1 MERRGSTVRVRQ
13 LRGRPGGRYVRGAV
27 FPEGALVRP
36 WVARVLAVAWLVAVV
51 CVSIAAGARP
61 GWVRALA
68 ASPDR
73 VREGKLWFLVSSAVL
88 VDRPVVLSLLSFA
101 VLATLA
107 LTACGTRTFW
117 WSAILGQVLATLL
130 VYVFIV
136 AARRIV
142 AGAFDASLGSPD
154 YGVSA
159 ISAAWLGSIAT
170 VAWRRRGRSRVGK
183 LSISLSCL
191 AVGLFAYSVRPDV
204 TVLSSEHL
212 VAFALGVAAAVP
224 GLWTRVLDITFRRPL
239 GWTRALNPITGAML
253 ILVPLMVAITAAPIG
268 LAALR
273 EQIATYLQP
282 TLSRCANDWN
292 QLRSV
297 SRPPVHNVSSVSL
310 GTTRRIIAT
319 GFGFEARPPVWAH
332 YCRYAFVENQRV
344 VIVLGLWQHG
354 GIDRWSISVDP
365 HADRVAEG
373 NATLQRSGRVR
384 LLNHN
389 GRLVLSS

>member
-1 MERRGSTVRVRQ
+1 MF
-13 LRGRPGGRYVRGAV
+13 L
-27 FPEGALVRP
+27 EGAIVRP
-36 WVARVLAVAWLVAVV
+36 WIERVLAAIWLVAVV

-73 VREGKLWFLVSSAVL
+73 VREGKLWYLVSSAVL

-107 LTACGTRTFW
+107 LMTCGTRTFW
-117 WSAILGQVLATLL
+117 WSAILGQVVATLL
-130 VYVFIV
+130 VYVFIG

-142 AGAFDASLGSPD
+142 AGAFDTSLASPD

-183 LSISLSCL
+183 FSISSSCL

-212 VAFALGVAAAVP
+212 VAFALGVAAAMP
-224 GLWTRVLDITFRRPL
+224 GSWTRVLDITFRRPL
-239 GWTRALNPITGAML
+239 GWTRALNPVTAAML
-253 ILVPLMVAITAAPIG
+253 ILVPLLVAITAAPIG
-268 LAALR
+268 VAALR
-273 EQIATYLQP
+273 EQIATHLAP
-282 TLSRCANDWN
+282 TVSRCANDWN
-292 QLRSV
+292 QLRKL
-297 SRPPVHNVSSVSL
+297 SRPPVQDVSRVSL
-310 GTTRRIIAT
+310 ATTRRIITT
-319 GFGFEARPPVWAH
+319 GFAFEARPPRWAP
-332 YCRYAFVENQRV
+332 YCRYAFVEKQRV

-354 GIDRWSISVDP
+354 GIDRLSTSVAP
-365 HADRVAEG
+365 AADGPAEG
-373 NATLQRSGRVR
+373 NATLQRNGRVR
-384 LLNHN
+384 LINRDS
-389 GRLVLSS
+389 RLVLSS